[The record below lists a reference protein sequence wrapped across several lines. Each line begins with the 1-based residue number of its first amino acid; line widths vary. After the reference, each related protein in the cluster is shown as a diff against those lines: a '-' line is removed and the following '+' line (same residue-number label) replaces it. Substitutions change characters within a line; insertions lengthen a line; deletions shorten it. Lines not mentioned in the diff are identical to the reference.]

1 MFNVHMFKKKF
12 GMLQENIGT
21 NAKSCEI
28 CNEKNPMFLGFF
40 LEKLDSE
47 KICKHVLTLLK
58 CSYATGI

>member
-1 MFNVHMFKKKF
+1 MFNVHMLKKKF

-28 CNEKNPMFLGFF
+28 CNEKTPFFF

-47 KICKHVLTLLK
+47 KNL
-58 CSYATGI
+58 

>member
-21 NAKSCEI
+21 NAKRCEI
-28 CNEKNPMFLGFF
+28 CNEKNPIFFFF

-47 KICKHVLTLLK
+47 KNL
-58 CSYATGI
+58 